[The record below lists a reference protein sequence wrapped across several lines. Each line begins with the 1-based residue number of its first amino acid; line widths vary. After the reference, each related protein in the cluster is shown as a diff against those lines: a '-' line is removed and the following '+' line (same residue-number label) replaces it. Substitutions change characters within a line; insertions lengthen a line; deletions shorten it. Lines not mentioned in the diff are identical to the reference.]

1 MTPMPLDAEALLQ
14 PISEE
19 DPGGQD
25 IRYEP
30 IYSEIKQARV
40 EEEDLPTGAWSR
52 ERKTADWPLVVKL
65 STQALA
71 TKSKDLQIAAWLT
84 EGMLNREGLPGL
96 AQSLDLIRKLLEEF
110 WDHLHPRLEEEDDLE
125 FRAAPLDWV
134 GQYLSPTVRLTP
146 INARGHSL
154 FDRQVARAVG
164 YEGDASSSEKKK
176 ERAAAIDEGK
186 LTAEEWDEAVA
197 ATPKSWYKGLMA
209 GITDS
214 LAALEALDA
223 VGRERFGVEA
233 PRLSPLRD
241 ALEEV
246 RQAAQPLLDKKLEE
260 DPDPIELVEEIPEVQ
275 EVQDEEEGLESGG
288 GGPSSPGE
296 PVRASGAGEE
306 STAISAVPRSRA
318 DAEARVSTA
327 AAFLRREDPT
337 DPSPYLLLRGFRWG
351 ELRMRAPEVDPRLLT
366 APPTE
371 QRARLRT
378 LLLDERWGE
387 LLEGCEQLM
396 ATSHGRGWLDLQRYV
411 LEACAGLGSE
421 YDRVS
426 HSIRRALHSLL
437 QDLPRLPT
445 LTLMDD
451 TPTANPATR
460 SWLEELGLI
469 GAAAEGQDGGT
480 SAGMRGSGRS
490 PYDRAMEKVRAGEP
504 EKAIELLIMQAA
516 QEGSERERF
525 LRRAQAAA
533 IMVDAGREAIAL
545 PILEDL
551 MAQIEKH
558 GLEEYEAG
566 EVVAQPMGL
575 LFRCMNKMGGN
586 DGQMQELYLRICRL
600 DPMQAIH
607 LQGPTAT

>member
-1 MTPMPLDAEALLQ
+1 MTLMPLDTEAILQ
-14 PISEE
+14 PIAEG

-30 IYSEIKQARV
+30 IYTEIKQARI
-40 EEEDLPTGAWSR
+40 EEEDLPTGDWSR

-71 TKSKDLQIAAWLT
+71 TQSKDLQIAAWLT
-84 EGMLNREGLPGL
+84 EGMLNREGLQGL
-96 AQSLDLIRKLLEEF
+96 AQSLDLIRRLLEEF
-110 WDHLHPRLEEEDDLE
+110 WDHLHPRLEEEEDLE

-146 INARGHSL
+146 INAQGHSL
-154 FDRQVARAVG
+154 FDRQVARGVG

-176 ERAAAIDEGK
+176 ERADAIAEGK

-209 GITDS
+209 GITD
-214 LAALEALDA
+214 ALSALDSLDA
-223 VGRERFGVEA
+223 VGRDRFGVEA
-233 PRLSPLRD
+233 PRLSPLRG

-246 RQAAQPLLDKKLEE
+246 RQAAQPLLDQKLEE
-260 DPDPIELVEEIPEVQ
+260 DPDPVELVEEIPEVQ
-275 EVQDEEEGLESGG
+275 EVHETGEDGPASPGG
-288 GGPSSPGE
+288 GSVTPTGA
-296 PVRASGAGEE
+296 VRE
-306 STAISAVPRSRA
+306 STAISAVPQSRA
-318 DAEARVSTA
+318 EAEARVSAA
-327 AAFLRREDPT
+327 AAFLRKEDPT

-371 QRARLRT
+371 QRAQLRA
-378 LLLDERWGE
+378 LLLDERWAE

-460 SWLEELGLI
+460 SWFEELGLA
-469 GAAAEGQDGGT
+469 GPETEGSDGTG
-480 SAGMRGSGRS
+480 SRGVRGGGRN

-525 LRRAQAAA
+525 LRRSQAAG
-533 IMVDAGREAIAL
+533 IMVDVGREAIAL

-586 DGQMQELYLRICRL
+586 EGQMQELYLRICRL

-607 LQGPTAT
+607 LQGPTGT

>member
-1 MTPMPLDAEALLQ
+1 
-14 PISEE
+14 
-19 DPGGQD
+19 
-25 IRYEP
+25 
-30 IYSEIKQARV
+30 
-40 EEEDLPTGAWSR
+40 
-52 ERKTADWPLVVKL
+52 
-65 STQALA
+65 
-71 TKSKDLQIAAWLT
+71 
-84 EGMLNREGLPGL
+84 
-96 AQSLDLIRKLLEEF
+96 
-110 WDHLHPRLEEEDDLE
+110 
-125 FRAAPLDWV
+125 
-134 GQYLSPTVRLTP
+134 
-146 INARGHSL
+146 
-154 FDRQVARAVG
+154 
-164 YEGDASSSEKKK
+164 
-176 ERAAAIDEGK
+176 
-186 LTAEEWDEAVA
+186 VA

-214 LAALEALDA
+214 LAALDALDA
-223 VGRERFGVEA
+223 VGRDRFGVEA
-233 PRLSPLRD
+233 PRLSPLRN

-260 DPDPIELVEEIPEVQ
+260 DPDPVALVEEIPEVQ
-275 EVQDEEEGLESGG
+275 EDPEMGADGPPSLPSQGG
-288 GGPSSPGE
+288 SMSPT
-296 PVRASGAGEE
+296 GAAQE
-306 STAISAVPRSRA
+306 STAVSAAPRSRA
-318 DAEARVSTA
+318 DAEARVSAA
-327 AAFLRREDPT
+327 AAFLRKEDPT

-378 LLLDERWGE
+378 LLLDERWSE

-426 HSIRRALHSLL
+426 HTIRRALHSLL
-437 QDLPRLPT
+437 QDLPRLST

-460 SWLEELGLI
+460 DWLEDLGLI
-469 GAAAEGQDGGT
+469 GTAAEGSDGAASG
-480 SAGMRGSGRS
+480 GVRGGGRS

-525 LRRAQAAA
+525 LRRSQAAG
-533 IMVDAGREAIAL
+533 IMVDVGREAIAL

-575 LFRCMNKMGGN
+575 LFRCMKKMGGN
-586 DGQMQELYLRICRL
+586 EGQMQELYLRICRL